1 MTIASTTMSVLLS
14 AVKTTLLEY
23 QATTLS
29 KINTFQ
35 RGCLPPT
42 AVFPALAIL
51 PVRETFIYG
60 LTNGKYEVE
69 RELVIEVYDI
79 KLDSRTSKDNT
90 INLVKTVKDIF
101 ADNFEFSDT
110 CYLSNWGYESYGETV
125 SVNRGFLFNSYVSL
139 ICKSREDYESMTIY
153 NSVESNPSIVTL
165 QNAIVTLLKA
175 NKASQYSTVETI
187 VDSPISP
194 IPVFPAILV
203 GAGSRSRAQNYPSA
217 CVSDVSFDIGVMSQL
232 FHKETSL
239 NHNLSIVEGVKNV
252 LQSDYTIGGRCEFS
266 NINYISYDQE
276 KVPSGFIYNTVLTLG
291 CRTREFN

>member
-1 MTIASTTMSVLLS
+1 MTIATTTMSSLLS
-14 AVKTTLLEY
+14 AVKATLLGY
-23 QATTLS
+23 QSTTLS

-35 RGCLPPT
+35 RGCLPPA

-51 PVRETFIYG
+51 PVRETFTYG
-60 LTNGKYEVE
+60 FTNSKYEVE
-69 RELVIEVYDI
+69 RELVIEIYDL
-79 KLDSRTSKDNT
+79 KLDTKTSKDNT
-90 INLVKTVKDIF
+90 IDLVKAVKDIF
-101 ADNFEFSDT
+101 ATNFEFSDT
-110 CYLSNWGYESYGETV
+110 SYFSNWGYESYGETI
-125 SVNRGFLFNSYVSL
+125 SINRGFLFNSYISL
-139 ICKSREDYESMTIY
+139 ICKSRGNYGSMTIY
-153 NSVESNPSIVTL
+153 NNIENNPSVVTL

-175 NKASQYSTVETI
+175 NKSVQYSTVETI

-194 IPVFPAILV
+194 IPGFPAILV
-203 GAGSRSRAQNYPSA
+203 GAGSRSRVQNYPNA
-217 CVSDVSFDIGVMSQL
+217 TISDISFDIGVMSQL

-291 CRTREFN
+291 CRTREF